1 MLKFSEFLLF
11 CSFSIAVS
19 SLVVPLYASR
29 SSADDFCS
37 KSSEPTL
44 KALRTKNT
52 AFSLFEAKTP

>member
-1 MLKFSEFLLF
+1 MLKFSEFLHF

-37 KSSEPTL
+37 KSSEPTR
-44 KALRTKNT
+44 KALRTKNS
-52 AFSLFEAKTP
+52 AFFTL

>member
-37 KSSEPTL
+37 KLSEPQ
-44 KALRTKNT
+44 KALRTKNS
-52 AFSLFEAKTP
+52 AFFTR

>member
-11 CSFSIAVS
+11 LRSFSIATS

-37 KSSEPTL
+37 KLSEPP
-44 KALRTKNT
+44 KALRTKNS
-52 AFSLFEAKTP
+52 AFFTL